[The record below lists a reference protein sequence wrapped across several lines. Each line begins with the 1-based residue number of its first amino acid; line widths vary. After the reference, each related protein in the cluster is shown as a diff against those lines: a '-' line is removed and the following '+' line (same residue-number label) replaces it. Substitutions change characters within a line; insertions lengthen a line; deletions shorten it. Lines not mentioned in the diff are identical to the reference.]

1 MLLKILFAHMLGDY
15 FFQTDYMARNKGS
28 DNYILLVHS
37 VLYTFAVY
45 IIFGNHISY
54 LFYILMILLHFIID
68 YIKARGITTKL
79 IGDKKALTL
88 DQFLHYII
96 LIIGVM

>member
-15 FFQTDYMARNKGS
+15 FFQTEYIARNKGS

-54 LFYILMILLHFIID
+54 LFYILMILSHFIID
-68 YIKARGITTKL
+68 YIKARDITPKL
-79 IGDKKALTL
+79 IGDKRALIL
-88 DQFLHYII
+88 DQLLHYLII
-96 LIIGVM
+96 LVGVI

>member
-15 FFQTDYMARNKGS
+15 FFQTDYMARNKGI

-54 LFYILMILLHFIID
+54 LFYIMMILLHFIID

-79 IGDKKALTL
+79 IGDKKALIL

-96 LIIGVM
+96 LIVGVM